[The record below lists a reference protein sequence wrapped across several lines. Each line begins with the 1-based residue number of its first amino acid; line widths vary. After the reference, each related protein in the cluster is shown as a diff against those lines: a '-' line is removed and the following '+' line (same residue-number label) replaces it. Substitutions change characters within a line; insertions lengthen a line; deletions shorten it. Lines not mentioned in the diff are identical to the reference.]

1 MLCQYDIQAKS
12 LQARSLQA
20 QSLKELGSPVRMSNP
35 RNRRLCGASGGQG
48 AGKAAKRRIAVATVS
63 MCFLFAA
70 PIAAEAESQSRM
82 ESVAAAPVDSKT
94 VLAGESAADIWRKSQ
109 SLRPQPSMDT
119 TPVSVKVGSISYNIP
134 RNYIWN
140 LHFTFPVLKVT
151 YPGFR
156 PLTEET
162 RGCFD
167 PKRAEPGCTTL
178 ELNMRLALPN
188 SRRFENLMKLV
199 PSEQKESPRRNVDG
213 YEVYDLGPKDAR
225 QEIYRGD
232 DVGFICKIFDNNGK
246 RDGVCDD
253 AVSLVDGNAVWFFF
267 HPNQIGEVRKI
278 ESGVRQLMSQFKA
291 GAGK

>member
-1 MLCQYDIQAKS
+1 MTTAK
-12 LQARSLQA
+12 L
-20 QSLKELGSPVRMSNP
+20 
-35 RNRRLCGASGGQG
+35 
-48 AGKAAKRRIAVATVS
+48 RIAVGAVS
-63 MCFLFAA
+63 ACFLFAA
-70 PIAAEAESQSRM
+70 PAATDMKSWSR
-82 ESVAAAPVDSKT
+82 VTWFAAARADS
-94 VLAGESAADIWRKSQ
+94 VSDSAADIWRKSQ

-119 TPVSVKVGSISYNIP
+119 KPVSVKVGDISYKIP

-151 YPGFR
+151 YPGFQ

-167 PKRAEPGCTTL
+167 PKRAGPGCTTL
-178 ELNMRLALPN
+178 ELNLRLSLPN
-188 SRRFENLMKLV
+188 NRRFDNLMKLV
-199 PSEQKESPRRNVDG
+199 PSEQRESSRRNVDG
-213 YEVYDLGPKDAR
+213 YEVYDLGPENAR

-232 DVGFICKIFDNNGK
+232 GDEIGFICKIFDNNGS

-253 AVSLVDGNAVWFFF
+253 AVSLADGNAVWFFF
-267 HPNQIGEVRKI
+267 CPHQIGEVRKI